1 LRPSAQCIRRELPRR
16 EQLHRRHRRR
26 PRCRIDHRRDAG
38 GARARARRQ
47 VGRRARADRRA
58 SGAVAHGR
66 QRCARTAGAHSRHR
80 LPRPGHAFPPRQRG
94 GAVAFVSA
102 ERARERL
109 SDRRRGSLR
118 MGFRQRRRAG
128 RARRMRS
135 AWRWFLLAPTLALL
149 LVFFVVPVVYLFWV
163 SLHAGSTSELYGA
176 SLTLR
181 NYTAL
186 VGDSFYLT
194 IIGRT
199 LAIAAVILGLC
210 LVIGYRV
217 AYFVAMLPPRR
228 RMLAT
233 VGLLFPLMV
242 SNVVRAYGWVA
253 LLERRGVVNTTLHDL
268 GLLDAPLALL
278 YTPSAVVV
286 ALMTI
291 LLPYMVISIAN
302 TLAGLD
308 RRYLEAAKALGASPV
323 RTFLHVTLPLS
334 TPGIASGTLLVF
346 LLTLSAYVTVT
357 LLGGPQAKML
367 VSLVYDGVVAFQW
380 PRAAALAFVLL
391 AVALAA
397 AALIQ

>member
-1 LRPSAQCIRRELPRR
+1 
-16 EQLHRRHRRR
+16 
-26 PRCRIDHRRDAG
+26 
-38 GARARARRQ
+38 
-47 VGRRARADRRA
+47 
-58 SGAVAHGR
+58 
-66 QRCARTAGAHSRHR
+66 
-80 LPRPGHAFPPRQRG
+80 
-94 GAVAFVSA
+94 
-102 ERARERL
+102 
-109 SDRRRGSLR
+109 
-118 MGFRQRRRAG
+118 
-128 RARRMRS
+128 MRS
-135 AWRWFLLAPTLALL
+135 AWRWFLLAPPLALL

-210 LVIGYRV
+210 LVIGYPV

-233 VGLLFPLMV
+233 LVLLFPLMV

-253 LLERRGVVNTTLHDL
+253 LLERRGIVNTTLHDL

-308 RRYLEAAKALGASPV
+308 RRYLEAAQALGASPV

-334 TPGIASGTLLVF
+334 APGIASGTLLVF
-346 LLTLSAYVTVT
+346 LLTLSAYVTIT
-357 LLGGPQAKML
+357 LVGGPRSKLL
-367 VSLVYDGVVAFQW
+367 VSMIYDSVTAFQW

-391 AVALAA
+391 VLALAFTA
-397 AALIQ
+397 GMLALLRPGRVQGSAR